1 MIPPNV
7 SDLAGLLL
15 HVVLAVHSVV
25 DQKGFLLIL
34 ETCMTTL
41 RTCKSMFVSIVDGED
56 SKHEKTREFADIR
69 MYHFC

>member
-1 MIPPNV
+1 MVYNK
-7 SDLAGLLL
+7 
-15 HVVLAVHSVV
+15 
-25 DQKGFLLIL
+25 KGFLLIL